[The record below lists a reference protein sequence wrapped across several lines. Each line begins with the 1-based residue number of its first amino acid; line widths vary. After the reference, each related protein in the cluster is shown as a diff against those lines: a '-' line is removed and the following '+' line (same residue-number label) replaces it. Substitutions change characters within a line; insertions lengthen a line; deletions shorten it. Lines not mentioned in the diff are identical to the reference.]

1 MAKIA
6 GLNDKEQR
14 LFNSLA
20 GGKEKSIRDLKRVFQ
35 DDAKAF
41 VKENYQKGTWD
52 ESDVDAQAQSFVRN
66 SIRRLIRD
74 GWVEGPAQNE
84 KLARGTYRLSKQ
96 GEAKVEKGVTETLSF
111 TTRQERKAATLK
123 RREEKKAQAKA
134 ERAKLKAK
142 GKKAAPKKAVKA
154 KAKAAP
160 KKVAKKAAPVKK
172 VAKAKAAPKK
182 AAPVKKVDAKA
193 EATKKVE
200 EAKKKAAQAQAQEK
214 AREAASRASA
224 AAQAE

>member
-1 MAKIA
+1 MKIA

-14 LFNSLA
+14 LFNSLV
-20 GGKEKSIRDLKRVFQ
+20 GGKEKSIWDLKRVFQ
-35 DDAKAF
+35 DDASAF
-41 VKENYQKGTWD
+41 IKENYQKGTWD

-96 GEAKVEKGVTETLSF
+96 GETKVEKGVNETLSF

-142 GKKAAPKKAVKA
+142 GKKATPKKAAPKA
-154 KAKAAP
+154 KAKATP
-160 KKVAKKAAPVKK
+160 KKAAKKAAPKK
-172 VAKAKAAPKK
+172 AAKAKAAPKK
-182 AAPVKKVDAKA
+182 AAPAKKVDAKA

>member
-1 MAKIA
+1 MKIA

-14 LFNSLA
+14 LFNSLV

-84 KLARGTYRLSKQ
+84 KLARGTYCLSKQ
-96 GEAKVEKGVTETLSF
+96 GEAKVEKGVTETTSF

-134 ERAKLKAK
+134 ERAKAKAK
-142 GKKAAPKKAVKA
+142 GKKAAPKKAAKA

-160 KKVAKKAAPVKK
+160 KKVAKKAAPKK

-182 AAPVKKVDAKA
+182 VAKAKKVDAKA

-200 EAKKKAAQAQAQEK
+200 EAKKKAAQAEAQEK
-214 AREAASRASA
+214 ARAAAQRASA

>member
-14 LFNSLA
+14 LFNSLV

-41 VKENYQKGTWD
+41 VKQNYQKGTWD

-96 GEAKVEKGVTETLSF
+96 GEAKVEKGINETLSF

-142 GKKAAPKKAVKA
+142 GKKATPKKAAKA

-160 KKVAKKAAPVKK
+160 KKVAKKAAPKK

-182 AAPVKKVDAKA
+182 AAPAKKVDAKA

-224 AAQAE
+224 AAASE

>member
-172 VAKAKAAPKK
+172 V
-182 AAPVKKVDAKA
+182 DAKA